1 MDMPQPIYIGND
13 ALSEL
18 VRYCAGRQ
26 LRQLTLVADQN
37 TYAALGQAAE
47 GALKPQG
54 FDVKTI
60 MLTGE
65 EIIADAR
72 YIFQVLVEADRRNSV
87 YLAVGSGTITD
98 IVRFVSHR
106 TMTSFISVPTAPSV
120 DGYTSIGA
128 PLVIGG
134 QKITLVT
141 QAPVAV
147 FADLPTLCRAPQ
159 RMIASGFGDMIGK
172 FTSIADWRLGTLLW
186 NEPYSAPIAQRSWQA
201 AQNSRQ
207 CAEQI
212 GRADMNGVRCLFE
225 GLIESG
231 LCMMEYG
238 NTQPASGSEH
248 HMAHFWEMKLLQE
261 NRPAILHGAK
271 VGVACVM
278 VAGYYDQIKQ
288 LSRAEAARRLEST
301 PMPGRQQEIERIK
314 AAYGPVADHV
324 IAGNPAF
331 LDMSPAVYRQLK
343 ECILEH
349 WADIQE
355 IARQVPSAQQVADML
370 RLAGGPARPEQLG
383 LGGDRE
389 AASAL
394 QVAHYYRNRF
404 TVIKLS
410 RMLGIH

>member
-1 MDMPQPIYIGND
+1 MDLPQPIYIGDD

-18 VRYCAGRQ
+18 ARYCTGHQ
-26 LRQLTLVADQN
+26 LGQLTLVADQN

-47 GALKPQG
+47 EALKAQG
-54 FDVKTI
+54 MDVKTI
-60 MLTGE
+60 VLTGE

-72 YIFQVLVEADRRNSV
+72 YIFRVLVEAERRARV

-106 TMTSFISVPTAPSV
+106 SMTSFISVPTAPSV

-172 FTSIADWRLGTLLW
+172 FTSIADWRLGALLW
-186 NEPYSAPIAQRSWQA
+186 DEPYSEPIARRSWQA
-201 AQNSRQ
+201 ADNSRQ

-212 GRADMNGVRCLFE
+212 GRADVNGVRCLFE

-278 VAGYYDQIKQ
+278 VAGTYDQIKQ
-288 LSRAEAARRLEST
+288 LSRAEVARRLERT
-301 PMPGRQQEIERIK
+301 PMPDRQEEIERIR
-314 AAYGPVADHV
+314 AAYGPVADQV
-324 IAGNPAF
+324 IAGNHAF
-331 LDMSPAVYRQLK
+331 LDMSPAVYGQLK
-343 ECILEH
+343 ERILEH
-349 WADIQE
+349 WAEVQE
-355 IARQVPSAQQVADML
+355 IAGQVPSAQQVADML

-383 LGGDRE
+383 LGDQE
-389 AASAL
+389 VASARR
-394 QVAHYYRNRF
+394 VAHYYRTRF
-404 TVIKLS
+404 TAIKLG